1 MGLDT
6 VELVMA
12 WEEEFGIAISDS
24 DAEKMLTVRNAI
36 DHIALR
42 LGVADGPGVCPS
54 MRAFHRLRRD
64 FRLAGFRRRDIR
76 PSTRYQELL
85 SNRAQWLGMRMLPTF
100 RALPPYRKLKK
111 MTLGDSVQ
119 WVLDDDRLTWRR
131 PDEPLTKPWLRVQV
145 RQIIVEQLG
154 VDRGFRDDDE
164 FIRDLGAG

>member
-1 MGLDT
+1 MGLDG

-12 WEEEFGIAISDS
+12 WEEAFGFAISDA

-36 DHIALR
+36 EFIAFK
-42 LGVADGPGVCPS
+42 LGVPNGPGACPS

-64 FRLAGFRRRDIR
+64 LRLAGFDPRKIR

-85 SNRAQWLGMRMLPTF
+85 ANRAQWLAMRIFPTF
-100 RALPPYRKLKK
+100 RALPPPRKLQQ

-119 WVLDDDRLTWRR
+119 WLLDDSRLPWRR

-164 FIRDLGAG
+164 FIRDLGTD